1 MRRVS
6 CRMLALYLFGLAGA
20 GPAQAQ
26 APSPPAPWTWQ
37 QVHERFLVNN
47 PNLMASRIVVD
58 EAQATVIT
66 AGLRP
71 NPVLS
76 VVEDQFRIF
85 NPNPLV
91 PFQNGQWTHQVTQLI
106 ERRNKRHLRMDS
118 ARLSTGIAQTDLVDV
133 ERQLTFLLR
142 DAFIRTLQAKSLVE
156 LARDNLTYYDK
167 VISVNRD
174 RFLAGDISKVD
185 FARVELQRVQFE
197 SDLANAQLNLRA
209 AKLTLLAILNE
220 RQPVGA
226 FDVTGGFDFKDT
238 ALMPEELRQAALDSR
253 PDLKSATTAVQRAQ
267 NDNRLAWA
275 NGSTDPIVGFE
286 YQRSGPDNTAGVIF
300 QIPLR
305 IFDRNQGEKARTSLE
320 IRRTEQIRT
329 GLVAGI
335 YRDVDSAY
343 EAMQSLRTLILPY
356 QQKYLTQAAENR
368 ETVSFAYA
376 RGGASLLEFLDAQKS
391 YRDVQ
396 LNYRNL
402 IAGYLSAVNQLNL
415 AVGREVI
422 P

>member
-1 MRRVS
+1 MTRSWSR
-6 CRMLALYLFGLAGA
+6 ALLFLLLGVGLGGRAH
-20 GPAQAQ
+20 AQA
-26 APSPPAPWTWQ
+26 APSQTPLTWQ
-37 QVHERFLVNN
+37 QVRERFVANN
-47 PNLMASRIVVD
+47 PNLMASRIAVD

-85 NPNPLV
+85 HPNPLV

-118 ARLSTGIAQTDLVDV
+118 ARLTTGIARTDLADV

-142 DAFIRTLQAKSLVE
+142 DAFIRTLQAKSLLE
-156 LARDNLTYYDK
+156 LAQDNLTYYDK
-167 VISVNRD
+167 VISLNRD

-185 FARVELQRVQFE
+185 FARVELQRVQFA
-197 SDLANAQLNLRA
+197 SDLANAQLNLRT
-209 AKLTLLAILNE
+209 AKITLLSILNE
-220 RQPVGA
+220 RQPVDA
-226 FDVTGGFDFKDT
+226 FDVTGEFDFKDT
-238 ALMPEELRQAALDSR
+238 PLMLEELRQAALDSR
-253 PDLKSATTAVQRAQ
+253 PDLKSVTTATERAQ

-286 YQRSGPDNTAGVIF
+286 YQRTGPDNTAGIIF
-300 QIPLR
+300 TIPLR
-305 IFDRNQGEKARTSLE
+305 IFDHNQGEKARTALE
-320 IRRTEQIRT
+320 IRRTQQIRT
-329 GLVAGI
+329 SVVAGI

-356 QQKYLTQAAENR
+356 QQKYLAQAGETR

-376 RGGASLLEFLDAQKS
+376 QGGASLLEFLDAQKS

-415 AVGREVI
+415 AVAREVI